1 MGDPLYDQD
10 FYLWTQDQARRLR
23 ALEGDNRL
31 DTDNLAEEV
40 ADLGRSELN
49 KVASHLYQALAHLL
63 LAAGSPAETPQG
75 HWRGE
80 IRNQLREARRTVTP
94 GMRQQI
100 DLAREWREAWLL
112 ADDKLAAYG
121 EPALPEWIDC
131 PFALDDLL
139 AENFD
144 VAAAVERVTAAL
156 AQGNAARNDGT

>member
-10 FYLWTQDQARRLR
+10 FYLWSQDQARRLR
-23 ALEGDNRL
+23 ALQGDNRL
-31 DTDNLAEEV
+31 DTGNLAEEV

-49 KVASHLYQALAHLL
+49 KVASHLYQACAHLL
-63 LAAGSPAETPQG
+63 VAAWSPSDAPQG
-75 HWRGE
+75 HWRAE
-80 IRNQLREARRTVTP
+80 IRNHLREARRTFTP
-94 GMRQQI
+94 GMRQQL
-100 DLAREWREAWLL
+100 DLAHEWAEACPL

-121 EPALPEWIDC
+121 EAGLPAPIAC

-156 AQGNAARNDGT
+156 AQGNSARNDGT